1 MEQLVRTFDNYTA
14 AEQARAALVSAGF
27 STDWVQLTSTGD
39 EAGAVQGNFT
49 VGDSPR
55 VSGGDDYN
63 DVYRPTAQLGHFI
76 MTVEAP
82 SPSEADRAAAI
93 LEGHGAR
100 SGDPGSAAGAA

>member
-1 MEQLVRTFDNYTA
+1 MEQLVRTFDDFTK
-14 AEQARAALVSAGF
+14 AERAREALVSAGF
-27 STDWVQLTSTGD
+27 ASDAVQLSPTGD

-49 VGDSPR
+49 VGDNPKNA
-55 VSGGDDYN
+55 GGDDYN
-63 DVYRPTAQLGHFI
+63 DVYRPTAQRGHFI

-100 SGDPGSAAGAA
+100 SGDPGRGAA